1 MGRHICLKSARGQAV
16 APNTV
21 RSGKNTRLYLLGGVL
36 FLWCFAICFRL
47 VYLQIFCYGEY
58 EQRAQHQQQ
67 RAVEVSARR
76 GVIYD
81 RGGHELAM
89 SINVESVF
97 AVPSEIPDLRGTISL
112 ISRITHDDPHE
123 ILAKCEASKSFCWV
137 KRKADADVAER
148 IRDLNLRGIHFQKE
162 SKRFYPKRELAAQVL
177 GYVGMDDDGVSGIE
191 REYNDELKGKP
202 GRMLISVDA
211 RKQWFGS
218 VEKQPEPGQNIV
230 LTIDQQIQYIAEK
243 ELATAMQQTHAISGT
258 VIVENPHTGEILAL
272 ANEPTFNPN
281 VSEHLNPKKLTNHAI
296 SDIYEPGSTFKTITI
311 SAALDEKLTNPNEV
325 VDCQMGSIVVD
336 GVRIHDSEPH
346 GLLTVSQVLAKSSDV
361 GAIKLAFRLGN
372 DRFYQYIREF
382 GFGEKTGIELPHETR
397 GLLRPGNRWS
407 RVSLASTSMGQ
418 GVGISAIQL
427 ASLVSTIANDGVHL
441 APHIVMSTDSPPP
454 PFQMVAFQPTG
465 ERRVISSYT
474 AAEMKQMMQG
484 VVLGGTGKKAVLEGY
499 SSAGKTG
506 TAQKID
512 PETKTY
518 SHTKYV
524 GSFAGFAPINNPA
537 IVVAVILDSAVGL
550 HQGGQVAAPV
560 FQRVAQQT
568 LEYLHVPH
576 DVELP
581 ANRQL
586 LMAAKHVKEQDLEEG
601 SPDHPGE
608 AVDTQESGQDT
619 LASAAPIAHED
630 PGMGVVP
637 ASLREP
643 ELQKPTPGKVEQGDQ
658 NPPLASPPQS
668 STVATMPMP
677 LHGPVALDIEQGG
690 IVVPS
695 FIGKGVRSA
704 IETAEASG
712 LDLDAVGSGIADEQ
726 SPPAGTHVPAGSQ
739 VTVRF
744 VR

>member
-1 MGRHICLKSARGQAV
+1 MAASTARSSS
-16 APNTV
+16 NL
-21 RSGKNTRLYLLGGVL
+21 RLYILGGL
-36 FLWCFAICFRL
+36 FLLWCFAICARL
-47 VYLQIFCYGEY
+47 IYLQIFCYGEF

-67 RAVEVSARR
+67 RTVEVAASR

-81 RGGHELAM
+81 RNGRELAM
-89 SINVESVF
+89 SISVDSIF
-97 AVPSEIPDLRGTISL
+97 AVPTEMPDLAGTISL
-112 ISRITHDDPHE
+112 ISHITHDDPRE
-123 ILAKCEASKSFCWV
+123 ILARCEASRSFCWI
-137 KRKADADVAER
+137 KRKADAEVADR
-148 IRDLNLRGIHFQKE
+148 IRNLNLRGIHFQKE

-177 GYVGMDDDGVSGIE
+177 GYVGMDDKGVSGIE
-191 REYNDELKGKP
+191 REYNDELEGKP

-272 ANEPTFNPN
+272 ANQPTFNPN
-281 VSEHLNPKKLTNHAI
+281 VSGNLNPKSLKNHAI

-311 SAALDEKLTNPNEV
+311 SAALDQKLTNPNEV
-325 VDCQMGSIVVD
+325 FDCQMGSIVID
-336 GVRIHDSEPH
+336 GVRMHDSEPH
-346 GLLTVSQVLAKSSDV
+346 GLLSVSNILAESSDV
-361 GAIKLAFRLGN
+361 GSIKIALRLGN
-372 DRFYQYIREF
+372 DRFYQYIRAF

-397 GLLRPGNRWS
+397 GLIRPVDRWS
-407 RVSLASTSMGQ
+407 KVSLAAAAMGQ

-427 ASLVSTIANDGVHL
+427 ASLISTIANDGVHIS
-441 APHIVMSTDSPPP
+441 PHIVMSTDSPLA
-454 PFQMVAFQPTG
+454 PFQTMAFHPTG
-465 ERRVISSYT
+465 ERRVISNYT

-484 VVLGGTGKKAVLEGY
+484 VVLHGTGRKATLEGY
-499 SSAGKTG
+499 SAAGKTG

-550 HQGGQVAAPV
+550 HQGGQVSAPV

-581 ANRQL
+581 VSRQL
-586 LMAAKHVKEQDLEEG
+586 LLAANRAKEKDMDEG
-601 SPDHPGE
+601 SPDHLGDSVEIADANNTDSLQSDSVNTPPHPKPP
-608 AVDTQESGQDT
+608 
-619 LASAAPIAHED
+619 SAEITSKN
-630 PGMGVVP
+630 VVS
-637 ASLREP
+637 ASLQQREQWP
-643 ELQKPTPGKVEQGDQ
+643 VTQNSLRPFENSGSQSQQAPAKPIP
-658 NPPLASPPQS
+658 S
-668 STVATMPMP
+668 SATV
-677 LHGPVALDIEQGG
+677 VLDVEQGG

-695 FIGKGVRSA
+695 FIGKSVRTS
-704 IETAEASG
+704 IEMAEGSG
-712 LDLDAVGSGIADEQ
+712 LDLDAEGSGLAREQ
-726 SPPAGTHVPAGSQ
+726 DPAAGSR
-739 VTVRF
+739 VAAGSRIVVRF
-744 VR
+744 GR